1 MTERSQEAVEHPTR
15 STRRAFILGAG
26 AAGAA
31 GFLAACGGDEPTTPT
46 TTGPGRTT
54 AAPEPFKVADIPVG
68 GGKYLQ
74 DRHALATQPTA
85 GDIKAF
91 DATCTHMGCTVS
103 EISGGLMTCECHL
116 SQFRITDGSVARGP
130 NTGQPLTRGLAPLRV
145 TVTGD
150 TFTIA

>member
-1 MTERSQEAVEHPTR
+1 MTEQNQGAIGAGGAS
-15 STRRAFILGAG
+15 RRTVLLGAG
-26 AAGAA
+26 AVGAA
-31 GFLAACGGDEPTTPT
+31 GLLAACGGDGPTTPT

-54 AAPEPFKVADIPVG
+54 AAPEQFKVADIPVG
-68 GGKYLQ
+68 GGKFLQ
-74 DRHALATQPTA
+74 DHHALVTQPTA

-103 EISGGLMTCECHL
+103 DVSGGLMTCECHG

-150 TFTIA
+150 TFTVA

>member
-1 MTERSQEAVEHPTR
+1 M
-15 STRRAFILGAG
+15 RAQWVPPGCSPP
-26 AAGAA
+26 AAG
-31 GFLAACGGDEPTTPT
+31 TSPT
-46 TTGPGRTT
+46 TTPPGGNTTTPGQARTT
-54 AAPEPFKVADIPVG
+54 AAPEQFKVADIPVG

-74 DRHALATQPTA
+74 DRHALVTQPTA
-85 GDIKAF
+85 GEIKAF

-116 SQFRITDGSVARGP
+116 SQFRIADGSVAKGP

-150 TFTIA
+150 TFTVG